1 MITPIGIT
9 PIEKAF
15 YEMSK
20 EDANMQ
26 EYFFTY
32 YAQKLILMNHFY
44 PHIESQLHGYIDHGP
59 NHVTRILKLYEKILE
74 NNIPTLSHEE
84 VIKDASLN
92 FYEFYLLLCATVWH
106 DVGNLLGRNNHNKN
120 IVKIVERLKN
130 HFFVDEDIKNY
141 AFQIAKAHTGEDGV
155 RKEIQLEDIDYKNE
169 EINLRFLG
177 AFLRFTDELEEGEVR
192 VDKQYYKSMEDQIP
206 DDQKIY
212 WETSL
217 CIKRIEP
224 DPKNSVIKMHAKI
237 NQSDLFRLF
246 TKNGRE
252 VALIDELVFR
262 VDKMNKERIYYM
274 GFARKHIEFREIVL
288 NITLQNTV
296 PKTITFEFNND
307 QGYSLFWENN
317 PNINPQEKIDGYILQ
332 KEVDQ

>member
-15 YEMSK
+15 YEMSR
-20 EDANMQ
+20 ENANMQ

-32 YAQKLILMNHFY
+32 YAQRLILLNHFY
-44 PHIESQLHGYIDHGP
+44 RHIESQLSGFTEHGP
-59 NHVTRILKLYEKILE
+59 DHITRILKLYKKILE
-74 NNIPTLSHEE
+74 NNIPTLSHEQ

-120 IVKIVERLKN
+120 IVKIADRLKN
-130 HFFVDEDIKNY
+130 HFFVDEDMKDY

-177 AFLRFTDELEEGEVR
+177 ALLRFTDELEEGEVR
-192 VDKQYYKSMEDQIP
+192 VDKQYYKSMENRIP
-206 DDQKIY
+206 DHQKIY

-224 DPKNSVIKMHAKI
+224 DPKNRVIKIHAKI
-237 NQSDLFRLF
+237 NQSDLFKLF
-246 TKNGRE
+246 AKGEKR

-262 VDKMNKERIYYM
+262 VDKINQERIYYM
-274 GFARKHIEFREIVL
+274 QFVKKYIEFREI
-288 NITLQNTV
+288 IFDMAIETKKS
-296 PKTITFEFNND
+296 KTITFRFNND
-307 QGYSLFWENN
+307 QGYSSFWGNN
-317 PNINPQEKIDGYILQ
+317 PNINPQEKIGEYIFQ
-332 KEVDQ
+332 KEANQ